1 MKTATSRV
9 LGGILLAGCLAGAS
23 SASVAS
29 AETPAVAPALA
40 PASSAELDV
49 LFTALGKS
57 PGLFAKFREQKRI
70 ALLSAPLKSE
80 GTVHFD
86 RTHGLAKHARTPS
99 PKSVVLTPTALSM
112 WDGKKVEN
120 VSLATAPGLRAFAD
134 GFRMILAADRPGL
147 EKNFEMHFFGDPNA
161 KWQLTLTPRDPGL
174 KKAVSAI
181 ELSGSKIELSSLIVK
196 EANGDVTTTEFYDL
210 DTAKKYSEADAKN
223 LFRVPPKLPAQAP

>member
-1 MKTATSRV
+1 MLLAAFVTAT
-9 LGGILLAGCLAGAS
+9 
-23 SASVAS
+23 SVAS
-29 AETPAVAPALA
+29 AETPVPAALA
-40 PASSAELDV
+40 PASSSELDV
-49 LFTALGKS
+49 LFAALGKS
-57 PGLFAKFREQKRI
+57 PGLLAKFREQKRI

-86 RTHGLAKHARTPS
+86 RNRGLAKHTRTPA
-99 PKSVVLTPTALSM
+99 PKSVLLTSSALSM

-120 VSLATAPGLRAFAD
+120 VALGSAPGLKAFAD

-161 KWQLTLTPRDPGL
+161 KWQLTLTPRDPQL

-181 ELSGSKIELSSLIVK
+181 ELSGSKIELSSLVVK

-223 LFRVPPKLPAQAP
+223 VFRVPPTLP